1 MRRLWISLLLAAG
14 AGALLALAFPPGTL
28 TRALAVLTPA
38 LYAVA
43 VDKRRWTSA
52 ALVTFV
58 GHLVFYVFHVKF
70 AGEFLGP
77 LPWFA
82 LAIWQ
87 ASYFLLLGPALVAV
101 RRLRLWPVWAAAAW
115 VAIETL
121 QARWPFGGFPWG
133 KLGFSQDAGPF
144 TPFVAYGGAPLLSF
158 VVALC
163 GFGIAAAWFAYRDGR
178 TAAAPSWRRPLV
190 RLGCAAL
197 IPLVGLGGWLTIPDG
212 VDEDGVPRVTVA
224 VIQGNVP
231 RAGLDFNA
239 QRRAVLDNHVNQ
251 TLTLAEAVEAGEQPR
266 PDFVLWPENSSDI
279 DPYTNPDA
287 AARIQEAAD
296 AIDAPILVGAVVQ
309 GPGEYVSN
317 MAILWLPQTGPDAT
331 YTKRHPVPFAEYM
344 PMRDL
349 LRVFTDLV
357 DLLQV
362 EFVAGDEV
370 GTVAVPGSRP
380 FVLGDVICF
389 EVAYDGL
396 VADVVDDGAQ
406 LITVQ
411 TNNATFGY
419 TNEAYQQ
426 LAMSRIRAVEH
437 GRTVLSASTSGVSAV
452 IAPDGEVLADTG
464 LFEPGI
470 LVASVPLRTET
481 TVASA
486 LRSWPEWVITVGA
499 LAAVGYG
506 LSRRSRHTRPE
517 PQDDAADGRPVSS
530 RAAS

>member
-1 MRRLWISLLLAAG
+1 MSLLLAAG
-14 AGALLALAFPPGTL
+14 AGALLALAFPPGTV
-28 TRALAVLTPA
+28 TRALAVLVPA

-43 VDKRRWTSA
+43 VEKRRWASA

-58 GHLVFYVFHVKF
+58 GHLVFYIFHVKF
-70 AGEFLGP
+70 AGEYLGP

-87 ASYFLLLGPALVAV
+87 ASYFLLLGPALVVV
-101 RRLRLWPVWAAAAW
+101 RRLRFWPIWAAGAW
-115 VAIETL
+115 VAIEAL
-121 QARWPFGGFPWG
+121 QGRWPFGGFPWG

-144 TPFVAYGGAPLLSF
+144 TPFAAYGGAPLLSF
-158 VVALC
+158 AVALC
-163 GFGIAAAWFAYRDGR
+163 GFGLAAAWFCYRDRPEGI
-178 TAAAPSWRRPLV
+178 PSWRRPAV
-190 RLGCAAL
+190 RVGCAAL

-212 VDEDGVPRVTVA
+212 ADGDTPQATVA

-231 RAGLDFNA
+231 RAGLEFNA

-251 TLTLAEAVEAGEQPR
+251 TMKLADAVAAGEQPQ

-279 DPYTNPDA
+279 DPYTNADA
-287 AARIQEAAD
+287 AVQIQQAAD
-296 AIDAPILVGAVVQ
+296 AINAPILVGAVVQ
-309 GPGEYVSN
+309 GPGDYVSN
-317 MAILWLPQTGPDAT
+317 MAVLWLPQTGPDQT

-344 PMRDL
+344 PMRDF

-362 EFVAGDEV
+362 EFIAGDEV
-370 GTVAVPGSRP
+370 GTIEVPGAQP
-380 FVLGDVICF
+380 IVLGDVICF

-406 LITVQ
+406 IITVQ

-437 GRTVLSASTSGVSAV
+437 GRTVLSASTSGVSA
-452 IAPDGEVLADTG
+452 IISPDGTIVADTG

-470 LVASVPLRTET
+470 LVASVPLRTEA
-481 TVASA
+481 TVAST
-486 LRSWPEWVITVGA
+486 LRWLPELIITVGA
-499 LAAVGYG
+499 LAAVACGIFRG
-506 LSRRSRHTRPE
+506 RRRTPDRTQTDVAE
-517 PQDDAADGRPVSS
+517 VGSS
-530 RAAS
+530 PAS

>member
-1 MRRLWISLLLAAG
+1 MSLLVAAG
-14 AGALLALAFPPGTL
+14 AGALLALAFPPGTM
-28 TRALAVLTPA
+28 TRALAVLVPA

-43 VDKRRWTSA
+43 VQHRRMASA
-52 ALVTFV
+52 AVVTFV

-70 AGEFLGP
+70 AGEYLGP

-101 RRLRLWPVWAAAAW
+101 RRLRFWPVWAAAAW
-115 VAIETL
+115 VAIEAV

-133 KLGFSQDAGPF
+133 KLGFSQDAGAF
-144 TPFVAYGGAPLLSF
+144 TPFAAYGGAPLLSF

-163 GFGIAAAWFAYRDGR
+163 GFALAAAWFSYQDRAG
-178 TAAAPSWRRPLV
+178 AGQPWRRPAV
-190 RLGCAAL
+190 RVACAAL
-197 IPLVGLGGWLTIPDG
+197 IPLVGLGGWLT
-212 VDEDGVPRVTVA
+212 VPTGADADTPRATVA

-251 TLTLAEAVEAGEQPR
+251 TLKLAEDVAAGEQPQ
-266 PDFVLWPENSSDI
+266 PDLVLWPENSSDI
-279 DPYTNPDA
+279 DPYLNDDA
-287 AARIQEAAD
+287 ATVIQQATD
-296 AIDAPILVGAVVQ
+296 AINAPILVGAVVQ

-317 MAILWLPQTGPDAT
+317 MAILWLPQTGPDQT

-344 PMRDL
+344 PMRGF
-349 LRVFTDLV
+349 LRVFTDMV
-357 DLLQV
+357 DLLRV
-362 EFVAGDEV
+362 EFIAGDDI
-370 GTVAVPGSRP
+370 GTIDVPGAQP
-380 FVLGDVICF
+380 LVIGDVICF

-406 LITVQ
+406 IITVQ

-419 TNEAYQQ
+419 TNEAHQQ

-437 GRTVLSASTSGVSAV
+437 GRTVLSASTSGVSA
-452 IAPDGEVLADTG
+452 IISPDGEIVDDTG

-470 LVASVPLRTET
+470 LIASVPLRTEA
-481 TVASA
+481 TVASV
-486 LRSWPEWVITVGA
+486 LRWWPELIISLGALTAVTVGIVRSRRRTVRSVPVDDPQVDR
-499 LAAVGYG
+499 AAV
-506 LSRRSRHTRPE
+506 S
-517 PQDDAADGRPVSS
+517 
-530 RAAS
+530 